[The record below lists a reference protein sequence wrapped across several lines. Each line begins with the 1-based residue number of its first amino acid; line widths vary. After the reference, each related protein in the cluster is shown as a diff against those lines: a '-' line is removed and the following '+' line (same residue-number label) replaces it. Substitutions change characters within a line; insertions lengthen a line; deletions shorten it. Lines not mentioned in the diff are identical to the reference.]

1 MSTEKTRAAYK
12 CWFCGREFDSEE
24 KANSCHN
31 AGSYPVYR
39 DGTRRKRNPFGN

>member
-1 MSTEKTRAAYK
+1 MSTEKRRAAYK